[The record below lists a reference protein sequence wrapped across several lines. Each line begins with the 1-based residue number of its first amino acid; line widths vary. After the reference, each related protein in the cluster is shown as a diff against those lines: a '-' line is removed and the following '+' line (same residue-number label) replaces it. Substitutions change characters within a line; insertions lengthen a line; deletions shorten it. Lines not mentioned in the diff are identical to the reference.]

1 MKIRF
6 FIFLI
11 ISLFLTD
18 LYSQTSQAIEFI
30 PHYGKVFQMND
41 FLKGNRTGKPIDR
54 VKTLSIRYII
64 HTDGSKDWHQLY
76 NYLDYG
82 VGFNFSTYNE
92 PVHLGNSYSLY
103 AFIYSPIIKWKK
115 FTLKNDLAIGLS
127 YVEKHWSV
135 HNIENNV
142 IGSSLNCYIQ
152 EGFVLEYLASNRFL
166 IGLGFNFSHI
176 SNGSMKKP
184 NLGIN
189 TFSSQINLRYN
200 FYDNE
205 VRYNHEKPE
214 FDKGY
219 DILLSSFGAIY
230 NDRVELYYQ
239 DFHDPERYP
248 ERYFYA
254 FGLNT
259 TAYKNLNYKNNL
271 GLGLTLGYDD
281 LADNHFM
288 NVNGILVSTTAP
300 FFNRLNL
307 SAFASY
313 EYKINRFSA
322 FAELGHYLI
331 RKTTPLSNPNFF
343 QRVGVRYL
351 VYDNLLA
358 SVAIR
363 ATSFKKANYIEWGLG
378 YRFKLVK

>member
-200 FYDNE
+200 FYDKE
-205 VRYNHEKPE
+205 VKYNVERPDFK
-214 FDKGY
+214 KSY
-219 DILLSSFGAIY
+219 DLAISLFGAVY
-230 NDRVELYYQ
+230 NDMVELDNYAFDDSRRYI
-239 DFHDPERYP
+239 ERD
-248 ERYFYA
+248 FYA
-254 FGLNT
+254 FGLTT

-271 GLGLTLGYDD
+271 GVGLSFGYDD
-281 LADNHFM
+281 FADNYFM
-288 NVNGILVSTTAP
+288 RDNGKLLSTTAP
-300 FFNRLNL
+300 FLNRLNL
-307 SAFASY
+307 SCFASY
-313 EYKINRFSA
+313 EYKINRLSA
-322 FAELGHYLI
+322 FADLGYYLI
-331 RKTTPLSNPNFF
+331 RKTNPQSLPNFF
-343 QRVGVRYL
+343 QRVGVRYRIL
-351 VYDNLLA
+351 DNAFA
-358 SVAIR
+358 SVAVR
-363 ATSFKKANYIEWGLG
+363 AASLSVAHYVEWSLG
-378 YRFKLVK
+378 FRFKTK

>member
-30 PHYGKVFQMND
+30 PHYGKVFQIND

-200 FYDNE
+200 FYDKE
-205 VRYNHEKPE
+205 VKYNVERPDFEKS
-214 FDKGY
+214 Y
-219 DILLSSFGAIY
+219 DLAFSLFGAVY
-230 NDRVELYYQ
+230 NDMVELDNYAFNDSRRYE
-239 DFHDPERYP
+239 ERD
-248 ERYFYA
+248 FYA
-254 FGLNT
+254 FGLTT

-271 GLGLTLGYDD
+271 GVGLSFGYDD
-281 LADNHFM
+281 FADNYFM
-288 NVNGILVSTTAP
+288 RADGKLLSTTAP
-300 FFNRLNL
+300 FPNRLNL
-307 SAFASY
+307 SCFAAY
-313 EYKINRFSA
+313 EYKINRLSA
-322 FAELGHYLI
+322 FADLGYYLI
-331 RKTTPLSNPNFF
+331 RKTNPQSLPNFF
-343 QRVGVRYL
+343 QRVGVRYRIL
-351 VYDNLLA
+351 DNAFA
-358 SVAIR
+358 SVAVR
-363 ATSFKKANYIEWGLG
+363 AAYLSVAHYVEWSLG
-378 YRFKLVK
+378 YRFKTK

>member
-1 MKIRF
+1 
-6 FIFLI
+6 
-11 ISLFLTD
+11 
-18 LYSQTSQAIEFI
+18 
-30 PHYGKVFQMND
+30 MND

-200 FYDNE
+200 FYDKD
-205 VRYNHEKPE
+205 VKYNVERPDFK
-214 FDKGY
+214 KSY
-219 DILLSSFGAIY
+219 DLAFSLFGAVY
-230 NDRVELYYQ
+230 NDMVEIDNYAFDDSRRYE
-239 DFHDPERYP
+239 ERD
-248 ERYFYA
+248 FYA
-254 FGLNT
+254 FGLTT

-271 GLGLTLGYDD
+271 GVGLSFGYDD
-281 LADNHFM
+281 FADNYFM
-288 NVNGILVSTTAP
+288 RADGKLLSTTAP
-300 FFNRLNL
+300 FLNRLNL
-307 SAFASY
+307 SCFASY
-313 EYKINRFSA
+313 EYKINRLSA
-322 FAELGHYLI
+322 FADLGYYLV
-331 RKTTPLSNPNFF
+331 RKTNPQSLPNFF
-343 QRVGVRYL
+343 QRVGVRYRIL
-351 VYDNLLA
+351 DNAFA
-358 SVAIR
+358 SVAVR
-363 ATSFKKANYIEWGLG
+363 AASFSVAHYVEWSLG
-378 YRFKLVK
+378 YRFKTK